1 MTATE
6 IRAKIESEVPGARA
20 EVRDYTGTGDH
31 FQVRVVAPSFEG
43 RTLVER
49 RRGRTHDSRAD
60 TRDPDP
66 GPSRIARLTGENNRK
81 EEPWKPT

>member
-49 RRGRTHDSRAD
+49 HQMLKY
-60 TRDPDP
+60 
-66 GPSRIARLTGENNRK
+66 GPQCHRIADSHAQIRG
-81 EEPWKPT
+81 